1 MAFIIGLTGG
11 IGSGKTSVA
20 NLFQKLGAEII
31 DTDHIAHQLTQ
42 SGGSAID
49 PIRITFG
56 DRFIRDDGALN
67 RVVMR
72 QSVFSDDAIRH
83 KLEAILHPL
92 IYQEV
97 LRRLPLIQ
105 FRYGMLV
112 VPLLVETEEYAALIQ
127 RVLVVDCPESLQIY
141 RTMQRSKLQEQEVR
155 KVMAAQC
162 SRSERLAFADDV
174 IVNDSDSQHLQQ
186 QVQILHQKYLALAD
200 KYSA

>member
-20 NLFQKLGAEII
+20 NLFQKLGAEIV

-42 SGGSAID
+42 SGGSAIG

-56 DRFIRDDGALN
+56 ERFIRDDGALN
-67 RVVMR
+67 RAVMR
-72 QSVFSDDAIRH
+72 QSAFSDDAIRH

-105 FRYGMLV
+105 SGYGMLV
-112 VPLLVETEEYAALIQ
+112 VPLLLETEEYAKLIH

-155 KVMAAQC
+155 KVMSAQC

-186 QVQILHQKYLALAD
+186 QVQILHQKYLTLAD